1 MTATSS
7 KIFFTLQR
15 ENLFSCK
22 KLSDENFLTMFLF
35 ASIAHAEIKNY
46 SGTGEYIMSEYETLD
61 VAKQRAKQKA
71 ERNACEQ
78 AGVFVS
84 SYTKVKN
91 FQVQEDEIIAITSGI
106 LKIFDVQ
113 ENLIPQSDGKT
124 ILIQVK
130 IKASID
136 SDEINKYLEKNFDKL
151 SELERQNKELRK
163 AIAEQDKRIAELQ
176 EQAKN
181 VKTPQEKEKIT

>member
-1 MTATSS
+1 MK
-7 KIFFTLQR
+7 KIFSLI
-15 ENLFSCK
+15 
-22 KLSDENFLTMFLF
+22 FLTMFFF

-106 LKIFDVQ
+106 LKILDVR
-113 ENLIPQSDGKT
+113 EILTPQSDGKT
-124 ILIQVK
+124 ILIRVT
-130 IKASID
+130 INASID
-136 SDEINKYLEKNFDKL
+136 SDEINKWMEKGV
-151 SELERQNKELRK
+151 E
-163 AIAEQDKRIAELQ
+163 
-176 EQAKN
+176 
-181 VKTPQEKEKIT
+181 